1 MKIYILRH
9 GQTEWNRI
17 KRMQGQTDIALNEN
31 GRELAQKVGET
42 LGKLPFS
49 RVISSPL
56 QRAVETARLVLG
68 GRKIPIETD
77 ARIGEISFGDYEGL
91 SMINPDYPLPDP
103 DFHFFFDAPER
114 YQAPPKGESIK
125 QLIERTG
132 DFLRELASSEVTMTE
147 MQREERILLSTHGA
161 ALRALLANIEHTD
174 IAHFWRGCVPP
185 NCAVS
190 IVQFRDEKWKI
201 LECDRLY
208 YQGK

>member
-1 MKIYILRH
+1 M
-9 GQTEWNRI
+9 
-17 KRMQGQTDIALNEN
+17 
-31 GRELAQKVGET
+31 
-42 LGKLPFS
+42 
-49 RVISSPL
+49 ISSPL

-174 IAHFWRGCVPP
+174 IANFWRGCVPP

>member
-1 MKIYILRH
+1 
-9 GQTEWNRI
+9 
-17 KRMQGQTDIALNEN
+17 MQGQTDIALNEN

-42 LGKLPFS
+42 LSKIPFS

-103 DFHFFFDAPER
+103 DFHFFFD
-114 YQAPPKGESIK
+114 
-125 QLIERTG
+125 
-132 DFLRELASSEVTMTE
+132 LRELASSEVTMTE

-174 IAHFWRGCVPP
+174 IANFWRGCVPP